1 MENKKIVEYLN
12 DIKFNVVLS
21 IIALIISW
29 IIGISSYVHP
39 SANHGAI
46 VPYIFPP
53 FFFIC
58 TITFYFISR
67 FFIKKYNWIISIIGI
82 VINLYFA
89 IEWYLTNNL

>member
-1 MENKKIVEYLN
+1 MKNKTNISNFN
-12 DIKFNVVLS
+12 DPKFNTRFSGIVL
-21 IIALIISW
+21 ILSW

-58 TITFYFISR
+58 TVSIYFLSRIFLKKFNWVITVIGAVVNLFYAIQW
-67 FFIKKYNWIISIIGI
+67 YA
-82 VINLYFA
+82 INN
-89 IEWYLTNNL
+89 I